1 MLNNVLEEWK
11 PFEKQYERETINE
24 FVSITEELIY
34 VLGEGFVTGVFRE
47 VIEAKNAKWFF

>member
-11 PFEKQYERETINE
+11 PFEKQYERETIND

-34 VLGEGFVTGVFRE
+34 VLGEGFVTGVLRE
-47 VIEAKNAKWFF
+47 VIEAKNAK